1 MTIKL
6 IKSEQD
12 YDKAISLLEAIG
24 DKPNFENDKNRIDE
38 FELLE
43 KLITDYESKNYKL
56 DKGDPI
62 EIIKMK
68 MNYMDL
74 IQKDLIGVIGSKGIV
89 SEVLNKKRG
98 LSKSMIRNLSKFLS
112 INQDILNT
120 EYQLYKDDSIISE
133 KEILKFLI
141 PIGIDTSFI
150 TNKIKSR
157 GVTFAMCS

>member
-24 DKPNFENDKNRIDE
+24 DKPNFENDKNLIDE

-43 KLITDYESKNYKL
+43 KLITDYESTNYNL

-74 IQKDLIGVIGSKGIV
+74 IQKDLIDVIGSKGIV

-98 LSKSMIRNLSKFLS
+98 LSKTMIRNLSNFLS

-133 KEILKFLI
+133 KETLKFLI